1 MKDKQSKDLYERIS
15 FYEMSMMKNDSDEIK
30 RTSNKIK
37 EYSNRIKDFPI
48 GNELIQHLTPY
59 NTDDIDGLTYGFTP
73 QKIKETLQWLISE
86 GYLNGSKIEITSAQ
100 IIFYCDDQSPIT
112 EKGMEYYKKLSK
124 NYGQEYL
131 TELAK
136 KYFDKKNKNNSEK

>member
-1 MKDKQSKDLYERIS
+1 MQDKQSKDLYERIS
-15 FYEMSMMKNDSDEIK
+15 FHEMS
-30 RTSNKIK
+30 
-37 EYSNRIKDFPI
+37 RIKNYLDTINNSSLGITGVIDLPI
-48 GNELIQHLTPY
+48 PH
-59 NTDDIDGLTYGFTP
+59 TDDVNDFTYGFTP

-86 GYLNGSKIEITSAQ
+86 GYLNGSKMEITSTQ
-100 IIFYCDDQSPIT
+100 IILNHHDQSPIT

>member
-1 MKDKQSKDLYERIS
+1 MQDKQSKDLYERIS
-15 FYEMSMMKNDSDEIK
+15 FHEMS
-30 RTSNKIK
+30 
-37 EYSNRIKDFPI
+37 RIKNYLDTINNTSLGITGVIDLPI
-48 GNELIQHLTPY
+48 PH
-59 NTDDIDGLTYGFTP
+59 TDDVNAFTYGFTP

-86 GYLNGSKIEITSAQ
+86 GYLNGSKMEITSTQ
-100 IIFYCDDQSPIT
+100 IILNRHDQSPIT

-136 KYFDKKNKNNSEK
+136 KYFDKKK